1 MGNLKKL
8 LTVLLII
15 TVSLTLTSCGKQ
27 TENDKEIKSRL
38 EQYKPI
44 ESLEDVTALQQTNI
58 ELYQSLKNKEADSQS
73 LEKKR
78 IKLLDNLY
86 SDNQLIDSL
95 LVIKAYEETDYPK
108 PSVELVS
115 EIINLENVDRLD
127 KAKTLLDLEK
137 YSTPDYINS
146 ALNTAARY
154 QIRLTSD
161 FDNIKSL
168 AAELVIK
175 AYENVEKPGP
185 VSESIADTLIE
196 WSKALESNIK
206 EGDTKIKEAGMN
218 FVELFE
224 SKTGNTAI
232 ESDKSKYV
240 DGGLTNSIEKQEF
253 EYQVS
258 VDNTTRMEYISS
270 QISAAVADN
279 YVSFN
284 YTSKNLSEKVGSEIR
299 SIHDG
304 GIQSAIMHYDGKTY
318 DIKESEVFN
327 LLEVLESTVTISIS
341 AETTDYYDSDTL
353 IEFLNSSD
361 STKSIE
367 ITFKDNKKITIP
379 SELFS
384 NEIGKSASDYAATI
398 LTYNK

>member
-15 TVSLTLTSCGKQ
+15 TSALTLTSCGKQ
-27 TENDKEIKSRL
+27 TENDKEIKSL
-38 EQYKPI
+38 IEQYKPI
-44 ESLEDVTALQQTNI
+44 ESLDDITALQQTNM
-58 ELYQSLKNKEADSQS
+58 ELYQSLENKEADSQS

-78 IKLLDNLY
+78 IKLLDDLY

-95 LVIKAYEETDYPK
+95 LAIKAHEETDYPK
-108 PSVELVS
+108 PSVELVA

-127 KAKTLLDLEK
+127 KARALLDLEK

-168 AAELVIK
+168 AAQPVIK

-196 WSKALESNIK
+196 WSKSLESNII

-218 FVELFE
+218 FIKLFE
-224 SKTGNTAI
+224 SKTGNTAS

-240 DGGLTNSIEKQEF
+240 SGGLTNSIEKEEF
-253 EYQVS
+253 EYQAS
-258 VDNTTRMEYISS
+258 ADNTTRMEYISS
-270 QISAAVADN
+270 QIPATVADN
-279 YVSFN
+279 YVCFD
-284 YTSKNLSEKVGSEIR
+284 YTSPSLSEKVGSEIR
-299 SIHDG
+299 SINDG

-318 DIKESEVFN
+318 DIKESDIYN
-327 LLEVLESTVTISIS
+327 LLEVVGSTVTISIS
-341 AETTDYYDSDTL
+341 AGTTDYYDSDTL
-353 IEFLNSSD
+353 IEFFNSSD
-361 STKSIE
+361 PSKSIE

-384 NEIGKSASDYAATI
+384 NEIGKSASNYSVAI